1 MSRALALE
9 TSGRVGSVALARDGK
24 VLVEE
29 QYPHGLK
36 HAAGIV
42 PIIDRLC
49 RGQGWGP
56 WDIDEIYVS
65 VGPGSFTGLRVGVT
79 VAKSLAFATGARLV
93 AVPTTDAM
101 VRNLRPGW
109 KNAVVVLDAKR
120 GQIFTT
126 IYANIEGRRF
136 VVEGPRL
143 DDLRSV
149 LARTARPVHLLGE
162 GIPYHREAIPV
173 VDSDVIVLR
182 SELWQA
188 RARAVVEVGGELARR
203 GQFTDPDKLVPV
215 YIRGPEAEEKLN
227 QKK

>member
-24 VLVEE
+24 ELVEE

-56 WDIDEIYVS
+56 WDIDGIHAS

-79 VAKSLAFATGARLV
+79 VAKALAFATGARLV
-93 AVPTTDAM
+93 AVPAPEATGRD
-101 VRNLRPGW
+101 LRSGW

-126 IYANIEGRRF
+126 IYANVEGRRF

-203 GQFTDPDKLVPV
+203 GEFTHPPKP
-215 YIRGPEAEEKLN
+215 GPGFLPGTRSGEKT
-227 QKK
+227 